1 MLFFSI
7 LCSMNDVSPSPE
19 MTQDPSVIPDTT
31 ETPDTPET
39 VEAVNTT
46 DEPTTSPETSV
57 GTSSEEMTNPDE
69 VIANL
74 QQELAAQLKEVANLN
89 EQLETYKKRYINL
102 AAEFDNFRKRT
113 QREKEEQQKQITAK
127 TITELLA
134 VVDNFERARTQIK
147 PNTDGEMEIHKSYQ
161 SVYKSLVEGLKKLG
175 VSPMRPE
182 GQPFDPAYHEAM
194 LREQTNDHPEGTVL
208 EELVRGYLL
217 GDIILRHAMVKV
229 AAPLESVIPSEGEVS
244 ETSGSGN

>member
-1 MLFFSI
+1 
-7 LCSMNDVSPSPE
+7 
-19 MTQDPSVIPDTT
+19 MTQDPSVIPDAVSPDTV
-31 ETPDTPET
+31 ETPDTPAT
-39 VEAVNTT
+39 VEVMNPP
-46 DEPTTSPETSV
+46 DEPTSSPEASAETP
-57 GTSSEEMTNPDE
+57 SEEITNPE
-69 VIANL
+69 EAITNL
-74 QQELAAQLKEVANLN
+74 QQELAAQLKDVANLN
-89 EQLETYKKRYINL
+89 EQLETYKKRYVSL

-147 PNTDGEMEIHKSYQ
+147 PSTDGEMDIHKSYQ

-194 LREQTNDHPEGTVL
+194 LREQTNDYPEGTVM

-229 AAPLESVIPSEGEVS
+229 AAPLESVIPSEGEAS
-244 ETSGSGN
+244 EASESGN